1 MERLFAGRHTS
12 VVRSLI
18 EQQSNNNRTT
28 IEQQWGIERR
38 NDYRNSV
45 IAEMMKTLNYVTW
58 VTQKT
63 TRTSRTSRT

>member
-1 MERLFAGRHTS
+1 ML
-12 VVRSLI
+12 
-18 EQQSNNNRTT
+18 NNNRTT
-28 IEQQWGIERR
+28 MGVGRR

-45 IAEMMKTLNYVTW
+45 IAEMMKTLNYVTC